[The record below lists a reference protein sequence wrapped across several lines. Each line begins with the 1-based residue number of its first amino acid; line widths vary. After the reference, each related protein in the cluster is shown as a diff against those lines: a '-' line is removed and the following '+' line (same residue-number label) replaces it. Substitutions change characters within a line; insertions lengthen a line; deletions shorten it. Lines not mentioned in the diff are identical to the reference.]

1 MVTRLIVMVKFEV
14 SNIIKNILNEKKKEY
29 SKIKK

>member
-14 SNIIKNILNEKKKEY
+14 SNIIKNILNEKKKNIV
-29 SKIKK
+29 K

>member
-14 SNIIKNILNEKKKEY
+14 SNIIKNILNEK
-29 SKIKK
+29 III

>member
-14 SNIIKNILNEKKKEY
+14 SNIIKNILNEKKR
-29 SKIKK
+29 I

>member
-14 SNIIKNILNEKKKEY
+14 SNIIKNILNEKKMNIVK
-29 SKIKK
+29 